1 MIVDTYTLGAT
12 QIMSTRTLEADLFGR
27 ETRFEYSDH
36 WVGYALLGLRFVM
49 AWVFLQAGIA
59 KLLEPDWTA
68 AGFLA
73 NAVPAGNPFGGLW
86 VSLAGSPMV
95 DMLVVWGQLLIGLTL
110 LVGAFVRLA
119 AFFGAFQM
127 ILFWAA
133 HLEGGL
139 MAGLPVGH
147 GFFVS
152 SHIVDAILLFGL
164 GAIGAGRIL
173 GVDAW
178 PEEQSF
184 VRSNRWLRVFLG

>member
-1 MIVDTYTLGAT
+1 
-12 QIMSTRTLEADLFGR
+12 MSTRTLEAELFGR

-36 WVGYALLGLRFVM
+36 WIGYALLGLRVVM

-59 KLLEPDWTA
+59 KLLDPDWTA

-73 NAVPAGNPFGGLW
+73 NAVPAGNPFGDLW
-86 VSLAGSPMV
+86 VSLAGSPVV
-95 DMLVVWGQLLIGLTL
+95 DALVLWGQILIGLAL
-110 LVGAFVRLA
+110 LAGAFVRLA
-119 AFFGAFQM
+119 AFFGALQM

-139 MAGLPVGH
+139 MAGFPIEH

-152 SHIVDAILLFGL
+152 SHIVYAILLFGL

-173 GVDAW
+173 GLDAYV
-178 PEEQSF
+178 E
-184 VRSNRWLRVFLG
+184 NYDLGGETLLERYPRLEYVLG

>member
-1 MIVDTYTLGAT
+1 
-12 QIMSTRTLEADLFGR
+12 MSTRTLEAELFGR

-36 WVGYALLGLRFVM
+36 WIGYALLGLRLVM
-49 AWVFLQAGIA
+49 AWVFLQAGIT
-59 KLLEPDWTA
+59 KLLEPGWTA
-68 AGFLA
+68 VGFLA

-95 DMLVVWGQLLIGLTL
+95 DVLVLWGQILLGLAL

-119 AFFGAFQM
+119 AFFGALQM

-133 HLEGGL
+133 HLEGGP
-139 MAGLPVGH
+139 MAGFPIEH

-152 SHIVDAILLFGL
+152 SHIVYAILLFGL

-178 PEEQSF
+178 LEDQAVVQS
-184 VRSNRWLRVFLG
+184 NPWLRVFLG